1 MKTRR
6 LATPLGIAVL
16 LCACGAAELRATTL
30 MQMSVAQM
38 ARVAQDIVRA
48 RCIANATQWDSG
60 ELWTVTTF
68 DVEERWQGAAN
79 GRITVRLL
87 GGRTLQFTSIVS
99 GVPHFRP
106 GEDVILF
113 LQRTPQG
120 DYSVVSWRQGT
131 FRIQRETKTGEEQVT
146 QDTAQLQTYDPST
159 RRFVTGGSRKR
170 TISEFRSEV
179 EAALKNEQGPKQ

>member
-1 MKTRR
+1 MTIRR
-6 LATPLGIAVL
+6 LMTPLSIVL
-16 LCACGAAELRATTL
+16 LCASVAATLRATTL

-38 ARVAQDIVRA
+38 ARAAQAIVRA
-48 RCIANATQWDSG
+48 RCIANTTQWDSG
-60 ELWTVTTF
+60 ELWTFTAF
-68 DVEERWQGAAN
+68 DVEESWRGAAN

-87 GGRTLQFTSIVS
+87 GGRTVQFTSIVS

-113 LQRTPQG
+113 LQRTPLG

-131 FRIQRETKTGEEQVT
+131 FRVRRDAGTGEERVT
-146 QDTAQLQTYDPST
+146 QDTAQLQTYNPLT
-159 RRFVTGGSRKR
+159 RRFIASGIHKQ

-179 EAALKNEQGPKQ
+179 EAALKNEGGPQR